1 MDKKIVTAIFMIQK
15 GDKFALP
22 GMIMGLEALGVL
34 VMYLLLVSLLR
45 LISALPSSPSTEQL
59 QLMIVS
65 LLPFIYISAISGII
79 PGVILSIIGLKINR
93 AKMGKLGL
101 IFSAGALVLLLL
113 LVFVIIPRFLP

>member
-1 MDKKIVTAIFMIQK
+1 MIQK

-45 LISALPSSPSTEQL
+45 LISALPSSSSTEQL